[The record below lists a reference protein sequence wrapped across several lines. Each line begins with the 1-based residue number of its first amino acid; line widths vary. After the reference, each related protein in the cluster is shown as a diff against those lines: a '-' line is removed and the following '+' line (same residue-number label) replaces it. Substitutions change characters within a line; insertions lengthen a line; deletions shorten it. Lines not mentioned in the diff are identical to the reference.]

1 MANMAGSD
9 HQGSFCDQVRR
20 MVQRRTLSGPPP
32 LPLAYRRSFA
42 GQQEAGGWRVLES
55 LGGLKTKSSN
65 QLYLDEMLGLVPES
79 ARPSTRDLLTV
90 GAGRKEYLKRRNA
103 HSVQGRYTFPITE
116 SMQYGFDPPKKESDM
131 TYRRKPLIR
140 DTFFR
145 KQGFATYVNLPV
157 QAA

>member
-42 GQQEAGGWRVLES
+42 GQQE
-55 LGGLKTKSSN
+55 GLKTKSSN